1 MGQQEDNLWIRKEGS
16 EVETV
21 SSGLKF
27 EGGTDLSTE
36 APMDTGRPDLARA
49 KQPERCK
56 ARHASLLLPPY
67 GCTRSGWHSDEPAFN
82 RYRVSHE
89 RCTCAPLP
97 HVQCSARESAF
108 CQQNRTS
115 DLCPSRGCLTRT
127 IVIVTRHPS

>member
-56 ARHASLLLPPY
+56 ARHGKARLIIAASVRL
-67 GCTRSGWHSDEPAFN
+67 H
-82 RYRVSHE
+82 
-89 RCTCAPLP
+89 PLRLALGRACIQP
-97 HVQCSARESAF
+97 
-108 CQQNRTS
+108 
-115 DLCPSRGCLTRT
+115 L
-127 IVIVTRHPS
+127 